1 MKFDSGFISQV
12 RSSTNI
18 LEVVLGYI
26 QLRKS
31 GQNHIGL
38 CPFHNEKTPSFNV
51 NESKQ
56 IFKCFGCHVGGDTI
70 EFIRLIENMSFV
82 ESVTLLA
89 RRQAIPLPDSGKKTG
104 KSSKSSDFTDFFR
117 LMERAQEH
125 FQGCFETDSSAQSY
139 LEKRQIEEEAI
150 RSFGLGYAPPG
161 NTLLG
166 ILQLEG
172 LSESTARKCGLIRK
186 NAQGNIYDNFRGRI
200 MFPIRNSAGRI
211 IAFGGRGLG
220 SVVPKYLNSPDT
232 PLYKKSQN
240 LFAFDLAKNEIRK
253 RDCAILVE
261 GYFDCIAPHQAGFK
275 NVVAQLGTSLTMDQV
290 QLLRRFTRQ
299 ILLNYD
305 TDSAGI
311 KATIRSLQ
319 LFLSSGFR
327 VNIVSLPEK
336 SDPDTFIQGNGAE
349 AYRQKLLN
357 SQPGIEFALEHFL
370 TQHRDPFGPKGK
382 QEITDLIAPLL
393 LAVDNRIERSEYISR
408 VAARLQ
414 IEPGL
419 ILQQVR
425 RVRPHRQKEIGSPA
439 APRLHP
445 LPAEIVLVQ
454 ALLDSELQPEALPR
468 LNANLIEGLVS
479 EQLLRKIR
487 KIWELN
493 AELSILTLR
502 DQLEDAKDID
512 LLETISLQSPP
523 GGITLESL
531 LESIRSLQKLHLDK
545 KKRRIQT
552 DLKDKEKMDPC
563 SDRIPELL
571 KELEKI
577 ALYRI
582 ELDQR

>member
-18 LEVVLGYI
+18 LEIVLGYI

-56 IFKCFGCHVGGDTI
+56 IFKCFGCHVGGDAI

-89 RRQAIPLPDSGKKTG
+89 RQQAIPLPDRGGHPAKA
-104 KSSKSSDFTDFFR
+104 SKSVDFTDFFR

-125 FQGCFETDSSAQSY
+125 FQSCFKTDSSAQSY
-139 LEKRQIEEEAI
+139 LEQRQIGEEAI
-150 RSFGLGYAPPG
+150 QAFGLGYAPPG
-161 NTLLG
+161 NALLG
-166 ILQLEG
+166 ILKLEG

-186 NAQGNIYDNFRGRI
+186 NDHGKLYDNFRGRV

-211 IAFGGRGLG
+211 IAFGGRSLG
-220 SVVPKYLNSPDT
+220 PAVPKYLNSPDT
-232 PLYKKSQN
+232 PLYKKSHN

-253 RDCAILVE
+253 RDCVILVE
-261 GYFDCIAPHQAGFK
+261 GYFDCIVPHQAGFK

-290 QLLRRFTRQ
+290 LLLRRFTRQ
-299 ILLNYD
+299 VLLSYD
-305 TDSAGI
+305 TDSAGM

-336 SDPDTFIQGNGAE
+336 VDPDTFIQENGAE
-349 AYRQKLLN
+349 AYRQRLLD

-370 TQHRDPFGPKGK
+370 DQHQDPFGPRGK
-382 QEITDLIAPLL
+382 QEIADLIAPLL
-393 LAVDNRIERSEYISR
+393 LAVENSIERSEYISR
-408 VAARLQ
+408 VASRLQ
-414 IEPGL
+414 INPEL

-425 RVRPHRQKEIGSPA
+425 RVRPHRQKEIGSSA
-439 APRLHP
+439 TPRLNP

-454 ALLDSELQPEALPR
+454 ALLDSEWQPEAIPR
-468 LNANLIEGLVS
+468 LNSDLIEGLVS
-479 EQLLRKIR
+479 EQLLLKIG

-493 AELSILTLR
+493 GELSILTLR

-523 GGITLESL
+523 DGVTLESL
-531 LESIRSLQKLHLDK
+531 LESIRSLQKVHLDK
-545 KKRRIQT
+545 KKRRIQA
-552 DLKDKEKMDPC
+552 DLKDKERMDPL
-563 SDRIPELL
+563 SDRIPKLLEELQQ
-571 KELEKI
+571 
-577 ALYRI
+577 I
-582 ELDQR
+582 ELRRLELDL